1 MHCLYSESKSRPTL
15 NKTQVQFASTMH
27 NFGTVGSE
35 VSRLKWMFGRNY
47 QDDAYSAST
56 FNGEW
61 TASYAVIMKNNR
73 LMNPIAVEKD

>member
-1 MHCLYSESKSRPTL
+1 
-15 NKTQVQFASTMH
+15 MH

-47 QDDAYSAST
+47 QDAYSAST

-61 TASYAVIMKNNR
+61 TASYAK
-73 LMNPIAVEKD
+73 L

>member
-1 MHCLYSESKSRPTL
+1 VKPLTNLELRDDPNALPVIAADPDLLL

-47 QDDAYSAST
+47 QDDATAQVLST
-56 FNGEW
+56 ENGQL
-61 TASYAVIMKNNR
+61 
-73 LMNPIAVEKD
+73 LMQ